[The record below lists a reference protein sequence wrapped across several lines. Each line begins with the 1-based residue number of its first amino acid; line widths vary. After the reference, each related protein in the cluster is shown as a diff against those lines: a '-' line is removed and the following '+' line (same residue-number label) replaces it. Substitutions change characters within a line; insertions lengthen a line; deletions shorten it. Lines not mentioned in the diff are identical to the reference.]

1 MKCMNCMGCQTL
13 LLVGLAVVGGGVA
26 NLARSGDPEKFLPW
40 KTDLYAPPKPRPGPT
55 APSPT
60 REIPVGRAPQ
70 VTPGPDTGD
79 SGTSKPEVNT
89 PVVTIPQTDPPE
101 VSDVPTEL
109 PGTEEGEFLK
119 VGFEVAMEEYEAGSA
134 FVDARRTKEYIEGH
148 ITGAVS
154 ISPYEQSVL
163 AEKIIR
169 LSDEVPEE
177 APVVVYCTASEDCED
192 SALISR
198 QLEAAGFQN
207 VTIYKGGFPEW
218 EAKLRNDERRS
229 KLITK
234 GAEPGERDL

>member
-13 LLVGLAVVGGGVA
+13 LLVGLALVGGGVA
-26 NLARSGDPEKFLPW
+26 NLARSGNPETFLPW
-40 KTDLYAPPKPRPGPT
+40 STDLYAAPKPRPGP

-60 REIPVGRAPQ
+60 PEIPGGA
-70 VTPGPDTGD
+70 
-79 SGTSKPEVNT
+79 GTSEVTTT
-89 PVVTIPQTDPPE
+89 PTDPPE
-101 VSDVPTEL
+101 IPEAPAAQ
-109 PGTEEGEFLK
+109 PGTEEGEFPK

-163 AEKIIR
+163 AEKIMR
-169 LSDEVPEE
+169 LSEEVPEE

-192 SALISR
+192 SAMISG
-198 QLEAAGFQN
+198 QLQAVGFQN
-207 VTIYKGGFPEW
+207 ITIYKGGFPEW
-218 EAKLRNDERRS
+218 EAKLRNDDRKSE
-229 KLITK
+229 LITK

>member
-13 LLVGLAVVGGGVA
+13 LLVGLALVGGGVA
-26 NLARSGDPEKFLPW
+26 NLARSGNREKFLPW
-40 KTDLYAPPKPRPGPT
+40 STDLYAAPKP
-55 APSPT
+55 
-60 REIPVGRAPQ
+60 
-70 VTPGPDTGD
+70 
-79 SGTSKPEVNT
+79 
-89 PVVTIPQTDPPE
+89 
-101 VSDVPTEL
+101 VPT
-109 PGTEEGEFLK
+109 PTPTPIPIPPAPTPTPTPIPTPAPTPEEGEFPK

-198 QLEAAGFQN
+198 QLQAAGFQN